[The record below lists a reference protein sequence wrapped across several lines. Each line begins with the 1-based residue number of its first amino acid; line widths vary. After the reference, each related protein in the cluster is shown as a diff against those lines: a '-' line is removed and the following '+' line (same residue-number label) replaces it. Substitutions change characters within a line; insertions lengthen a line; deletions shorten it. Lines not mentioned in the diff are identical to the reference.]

1 MLIMIIRTV
10 TMDDLNEVVEL
21 ESDAFKMTKKQTEQD
36 MIGRIEN
43 YPDTFL
49 VAQEDGKVIG
59 HIFGP
64 AFNKRYIED
73 ELYFENHPNQKDDR
87 YQMVLSLAVLP
98 EYRKQGVATKLIEAI
113 AQEGRK
119 QNRQAISLTCLPKL
133 IKFYEKRGFYNE
145 GETNDYIPDPTGVIS
160 VNMVRAL

>member
-1 MLIMIIRTV
+1 MIIRRV
-10 TMDDLNEVVEL
+10 MMDDLGEVVNL
-21 ESDAFKMTKKQTEQD
+21 ESAAFKMTKEQTRND
-36 MIGRIEN
+36 MVGRIEN

-64 AFNKRYIED
+64 TFNKRYIED

-98 EYRKQGVATKLIEAI
+98 EYRKQGVATKLIEAMT
-113 AQEGRK
+113 QEARK

-133 IKFYEKRGFYNE
+133 IKFYEKRGFHNE
-145 GETNDYIPDPTGVIS
+145 GKTSDDIPDPTGVTS
-160 VNMVRAL
+160 VNMIRAL

>member
-1 MLIMIIRTV
+1 MIIRRV
-10 TMDDLNEVVEL
+10 TMDDLEEVVNL
-21 ESDAFKMTKKQTEQD
+21 ESAAFKMTKEQTRND

-73 ELYFENHPNQKDDR
+73 ELYFNNHPNQKDDR
-87 YQMVLSLAVLP
+87 YQMILSLAVLP
-98 EYRKQGVATKLIEAI
+98 AYRKQGIATKLIEAL
-113 AQEGRK
+113 AQEARK

-133 IKFYEKRGFYNE
+133 IKFYEKRGFHNE
-145 GETNDYIPDPTGVIS
+145 GKTSDDIPDPTGVTS
-160 VNMVRAL
+160 VNMIRTL

>member
-1 MLIMIIRTV
+1 MIIRRV
-10 TMDDLNEVVEL
+10 TMDDLEEVVNL
-21 ESDAFKMTKKQTEQD
+21 ESAAFKMTKEQTRND
-36 MIGRIEN
+36 MVGRIEN

-64 AFNKRYIED
+64 TFNKRYIED

-98 EYRKQGVATKLIEAI
+98 EYRKQGVATKLIEAMT
-113 AQEGRK
+113 QEARK

-133 IKFYEKRGFYNE
+133 IKFYEKRGFHNE
-145 GETNDYIPDPTGVIS
+145 GKTSDDIPDPTGVTS
-160 VNMVRAL
+160 VNMIRAL

>member
-1 MLIMIIRTV
+1 MIIRRV
-10 TMDDLNEVVEL
+10 TMDDLEEVVNL
-21 ESDAFKMTKKQTEQD
+21 ESAAFKMTKEQTKND
-36 MIGRIEN
+36 MMGRIEN

-73 ELYFENHPNQKDDR
+73 ELYFNNHPNQKDDR
-87 YQMVLSLAVLP
+87 YQMILSLAVLP
-98 EYRKQGVATKLIEAI
+98 AYRKQGIATKLIEAL
-113 AQEGRK
+113 AQEARK

-133 IKFYEKRGFYNE
+133 IKFYEKRGFHNE
-145 GETNDYIPDPTGVIS
+145 GKTSDDIPDPTGVTS
-160 VNMVRAL
+160 VNMVRTL

>member
-1 MLIMIIRTV
+1 MIIRRV
-10 TMDDLNEVVEL
+10 TMDDLEEVVNL
-21 ESDAFKMTKKQTEQD
+21 ESAAFKMTKEQTRND
-36 MIGRIEN
+36 MVGRIEN

-73 ELYFENHPNQKDDR
+73 ELYFNNHPNQKDDR
-87 YQMVLSLAVLP
+87 YQMILSLAVLP
-98 EYRKQGVATKLIEAI
+98 AYRKQGIATKLIEAL
-113 AQEGRK
+113 AQEARK

-133 IKFYEKRGFYNE
+133 IKFYEKRGFHNE
-145 GETNDYIPDPTGVIS
+145 GKTSDDIPDPTGVTS
-160 VNMVRAL
+160 VNMVRTL

>member
-1 MLIMIIRTV
+1 MNTMIIRRV
-10 TMDDLNEVVEL
+10 TMDDLEEVVNL
-21 ESDAFKMTKKQTEQD
+21 ESAAFKMTKEQTKND
-36 MIGRIEN
+36 MMGRIEN

-98 EYRKQGVATKLIEAI
+98 EYRKQGVATKLIEAMT
-113 AQEGRK
+113 QEARK

-133 IKFYEKRGFYNE
+133 IKFYEKRGFHNE
-145 GETNDYIPDPTGVIS
+145 GKTSDDIPDPTGVTS
-160 VNMVRAL
+160 VNMIRAL

>member
-1 MLIMIIRTV
+1 MIIRRV
-10 TMDDLNEVVEL
+10 TMDDLGEVVNL
-21 ESDAFKMTKKQTEQD
+21 ESAAFKMTKEQTRND
-36 MIGRIEN
+36 MVGRIEN

-64 AFNKRYIED
+64 TFNKRYIED

-98 EYRKQGVATKLIEAI
+98 EYREQGVATKLIEAMT
-113 AQEGRK
+113 QEARK

-133 IKFYEKRGFYNE
+133 IKFYEKRGFHNE
-145 GETNDYIPDPTGVIS
+145 GKTSDDIPDPTGVTS
-160 VNMVRAL
+160 VNMIRAL

>member
-1 MLIMIIRTV
+1 MIIRRV
-10 TMDDLNEVVEL
+10 TMDDLEEVVNL
-21 ESDAFKMTKKQTEQD
+21 ESAAFKMTKEQTRDD
-36 MIGRIEN
+36 MVGRIEN

-73 ELYFENHPNQKDDR
+73 ELYFNNHPNQKDDR
-87 YQMVLSLAVLP
+87 YQMILSLAVLP
-98 EYRKQGVATKLIEAI
+98 AYRKQGIATKLIEAL
-113 AQEGRK
+113 AQEARK

-133 IKFYEKRGFYNE
+133 IKFYEKRGFHNE
-145 GETNDYIPDPTGVIS
+145 GKTSDDIPDPTGVTS
-160 VNMVRAL
+160 VNMVRTL

>member
-1 MLIMIIRTV
+1 MIIRRV
-10 TMDDLNEVVEL
+10 TMDDLEEVVNL
-21 ESDAFKMTKKQTEQD
+21 ESAAFKMTKEQTRND
-36 MIGRIEN
+36 MVGRIEN

-64 AFNKRYIED
+64 TFNKRYIED

-98 EYRKQGVATKLIEAI
+98 EYRKQGVATKLIEAMT
-113 AQEGRK
+113 QEARK

-133 IKFYEKRGFYNE
+133 TKFYEKRGFHNE
-145 GETNDYIPDPTGVIS
+145 GKTSDDIPDPAGVTS
-160 VNMVRAL
+160 VNMIRAL

>member
-1 MLIMIIRTV
+1 MIIRRV
-10 TMDDLNEVVEL
+10 TMDDLEEVVNL
-21 ESDAFKMTKKQTEQD
+21 ESAAFKMTKEQTKND
-36 MIGRIEN
+36 MMGRIEN

-98 EYRKQGVATKLIEAI
+98 EYRKQGVATKLIEAMT
-113 AQEGRK
+113 QEARK

-133 IKFYEKRGFYNE
+133 IKFYEKRGFHNE
-145 GETNDYIPDPTGVIS
+145 GKTSDEIPDPTGVTS
-160 VNMVRAL
+160 VNMIRAL

>member
-1 MLIMIIRTV
+1 MIIRRV
-10 TMDDLNEVVEL
+10 TMDDLEEVVNL
-21 ESDAFKMTKKQTEQD
+21 ESAAFKMTKDQPTND
-36 MIGRIEN
+36 RIGRIEN

-73 ELYFENHPNQKDDR
+73 ELYFNNHPNQKDDR
-87 YQMVLSLAVLP
+87 YQMILSLAVLP
-98 EYRKQGVATKLIEAI
+98 AYRKQGIATKLIEAL
-113 AQEGRK
+113 AQEARK

-133 IKFYEKRGFYNE
+133 IKFYEKRGFHNE
-145 GETNDYIPDPTGVIS
+145 GKTSDDIPDPTGVTS
-160 VNMVRAL
+160 VNMVRTL

>member
-1 MLIMIIRTV
+1 MIIRRV
-10 TMDDLNEVVEL
+10 TMDDLEEVVNL
-21 ESDAFKMTKKQTEQD
+21 ESAAFKMTKEQTKND
-36 MIGRIEN
+36 MMGRIEN

-98 EYRKQGVATKLIEAI
+98 KYRKQGVATKLIEAMT
-113 AQEGRK
+113 QEARK
-119 QNRQAISLTCLPKL
+119 QNRQAISLTCLTKL
-133 IKFYEKRGFYNE
+133 IKFYEKRGFHNE
-145 GETNDYIPDPTGVIS
+145 GKTSDDIPDPTGVTS
-160 VNMVRAL
+160 VNMIRAL

>member
-1 MLIMIIRTV
+1 MIIRRV
-10 TMDDLNEVVEL
+10 TMDDLEEVVNL
-21 ESDAFKMTKKQTEQD
+21 ESAAFKMTKEQTRND

-73 ELYFENHPNQKDDR
+73 ELYFNNHPNQKDDR
-87 YQMVLSLAVLP
+87 YQMILSLAVLP
-98 EYRKQGVATKLIEAI
+98 AYRKQGIATKLIEAL
-113 AQEGRK
+113 AQEARK
-119 QNRQAISLTCLPKL
+119 QNLQAISLTCLPKL
-133 IKFYEKRGFYNE
+133 IKFYEKRGFHNE
-145 GETNDYIPDPTGVIS
+145 GKTSDDIPDPTGVTS
-160 VNMVRAL
+160 VNMVRTL

>member
-1 MLIMIIRTV
+1 MIIRRV
-10 TMDDLNEVVEL
+10 TMDDLGEVVNL
-21 ESDAFKMTKKQTEQD
+21 ESAAFKMTKEQTRND
-36 MIGRIEN
+36 MVGRIEN

-49 VAQEDGKVIG
+49 VAQEDDKVIG

-64 AFNKRYIED
+64 TFNKRYIED

-98 EYRKQGVATKLIEAI
+98 EYRKQGVATKLIEAMT
-113 AQEGRK
+113 QEARK

-133 IKFYEKRGFYNE
+133 IKFYEKRGFHNE
-145 GETNDYIPDPTGVIS
+145 GKTSDDIPDPTGVTS
-160 VNMVRAL
+160 VNMIRAL

>member
-1 MLIMIIRTV
+1 MIIRRV
-10 TMDDLNEVVEL
+10 TMDDLEEVVNL
-21 ESDAFKMTKKQTEQD
+21 ESAAFKMTKEQTRND

-73 ELYFENHPNQKDDR
+73 ELYFNNHPNQKDDR
-87 YQMVLSLAVLP
+87 YQMILSLAVLP
-98 EYRKQGVATKLIEAI
+98 AYRKQGIATKLIEAL
-113 AQEGRK
+113 AQEARK

-133 IKFYEKRGFYNE
+133 IKFYEKRGFHNE
-145 GETNDYIPDPTGVIS
+145 GKTSDDIPDPTGVTS
-160 VNMVRAL
+160 VNMVRPL

>member
-1 MLIMIIRTV
+1 MIIRRV
-10 TMDDLNEVVEL
+10 TMDDLEEVVNL
-21 ESDAFKMTKKQTEQD
+21 ESAAFKMTKEQTKND
-36 MIGRIEN
+36 MMGRIEN

-98 EYRKQGVATKLIEAI
+98 EYRKQGVATKLIEAMT
-113 AQEGRK
+113 QEARK

-133 IKFYEKRGFYNE
+133 IKFYEKRGFHNE
-145 GETNDYIPDPTGVIS
+145 GKTSDDIPDPTGVTS
-160 VNMVRAL
+160 VNIIRAL